1 MHIIHW
7 IKYTIPYASEAFRL
21 KAVPKRPVDN
31 SRSET
36 DPIPQAI
43 SHLRDRLLL
52 LLRMSGMVLT
62 ASCMLKRTARS
73 KKFSKSCLGNR
84 THRLFIRFIA
94 S

>member
-1 MHIIHW
+1 MTIMIFNDT
-7 IKYTIPYASEAFRL
+7 IYIPYTSEAFRL

-36 DPIPQAI
+36 NPIPIPQAI

-73 KKFSKSCLGNR
+73 KKLSKS
-84 THRLFIRFIA
+84 
-94 S
+94 